1 MFKAMVGIM
10 MLVGVLGLTACQKTT
25 GKTASQT
32 MTDSRITASVQSKLT
47 ADRVSNFARVD
58 VDTERGV
65 VNLSGIVPSADQKAR
80 AEELARQVEGVT
92 RVNNNLQIQ
101 RQSSQRD

>member
-1 MFKAMVGIM
+1 MLKGIIGMIGLVMV
-10 MLVGVLGLTACQKTT
+10 LSFSACQSTT

-32 MTDSRITASVQSKLT
+32 MTDSRITAAVQTKLT
-47 ADRVSNFARVD
+47 ADRLSNFTRVD

-65 VNLSGIVPSADQKAR
+65 VNLSGIVPSLEQKDR
-80 AEELARQVEGVT
+80 AEELARQVDGVS

-101 RQSSQRD
+101 HRASQMN